1 MVTALPRII
10 RSAQGRP
17 IFGLLRA
24 SVYLRTVAGVFL
36 LYFVPGMKCLH
47 AVPVGWMY
55 LIGVMEVAG
64 RRRYWTL
71 SKRLTILKIYSVT
84 TLGRL
89 CQKGSQYVAIDWE
102 LNTIGDFTPQDP
114 FPCVSTVSTNHFQS
128 TPKTHLQS
136 SGTESELICRCGS
149 TDFREA
155 RNNCHRQQ
163 LEVAA
168 EKCLLV
174 S

>member
-1 MVTALPRII
+1 MMRYQTWSITRWSWQISFDRYSNDRSTIMVTALPRII

-84 TLGRL
+84 SLSRLLSKRFSICCDWLGVEHNRGFYATRSISVCFYSVNQSL
-89 CQKGSQYVAIDWE
+89 SINTQNTFAIE
-102 LNTIGDFTPQDP
+102 
-114 FPCVSTVSTNHFQS
+114 
-128 TPKTHLQS
+128 
-136 SGTESELICRCGS
+136 
-149 TDFREA
+149 
-155 RNNCHRQQ
+155 
-163 LEVAA
+163 
-168 EKCLLV
+168 
-174 S
+174 